1 MDMSQRFTPA
11 ARPVTTDSVL
21 THARECTV
29 REQEEQYLVYNA
41 TTDELHLIPPT
52 GRYLYELCDGLATV
66 GEIAAAVAGIAE
78 ARTGEAERS
87 VVAFLQQLV
96 DRGILRHGELH
107 PDASGPVS
115 SGATE

>member
-1 MDMSQRFTPA
+1 MTQ
-11 ARPVTTDSVL
+11 DSVL
-21 THARECTV
+21 THTRECTV

-41 TTDELHLIPPT
+41 ATDELHLIPPA

-78 ARTGEAERS
+78 ARTGEAEGS

-96 DRGILRHGELH
+96 DRGVLRHGEPH
-107 PDASGPVS
+107 PDADGPQT
-115 SGATE
+115 GAATE